1 MNKNGSRPMIQNSM
15 KDVILLVGHGSR
27 DDEGADEFREFAAKV
42 QAVIKNQ
49 KPDFLETPH
58 LPSGEPIV
66 QPCFLE
72 LADPPILDTIDRCVA
87 EGAERIIVMPLFLV
101 PAGHMKT
108 DVPSSVNL
116 SRVRYPHVKF
126 IYGPHL
132 GIDPR
137 ILSILDERLAEIEAS
152 ASPRNRQET
161 AILLVGRGSSDP
173 DANGD
178 VYKVARLLWEGRGFG
193 WVETCF
199 VGITSPRVPEGI
211 RRCVRLGARRIIVL
225 PYFLFTGILVQRI
238 FQQAK
243 AERNR
248 FPEVEILCGNH
259 LGGHPGI
266 LEVLLQ
272 RIREALNG
280 EVRMNCDLCK
290 YRVRWPGFEKDYGL
304 PQISDLDHGLRTGHG
319 SHGHTHSHPH
329 HSHDS

>member
-1 MNKNGSRPMIQNSM
+1 M
-15 KDVILLVGHGSR
+15 KDIILLVGHGSR

-42 QAVIKNQ
+42 QAVIRDQ
-49 KPDFLETPH
+49 KPDFLEAIH
-58 LPSGEPIV
+58 FHSGEQV
-66 QPCFLE
+66 VKPCFLE
-72 LADPPILDTIDRCVA
+72 LADPPILDTIDHCVA
-87 EGAERIIVMPLFLV
+87 EGVRRILVMPLFLV

-108 DVPSSVNL
+108 DVPSSINL
-116 SRVRYPHVKF
+116 SRIRYPQVEF

-137 ILSILDERLAEIEAS
+137 ILSILEERLDEVEAS
-152 ASPRNRQET
+152 VPSRSRKET
-161 AILLVGRGSSDP
+161 AVLLVGRGSRDP

-211 RRCVRLGARRIIVL
+211 QRCVRLGARRIIVL

-238 FQQAK
+238 YRQAE
-243 AERNR
+243 AERKR
-248 FPEVEILCGNH
+248 FPAVEILWGKH
-259 LGGHPGI
+259 LGGHPNI

-272 RIREALNG
+272 RIQEALNG

-290 YRVRWPGFEKDYGL
+290 YRVRWPGFEEDYGL
-304 PQISDLDHGLRTGHG
+304 PQISDLAHGLRTGPG
-319 SHGHTHSHPH
+319 DHGHTHHHPH